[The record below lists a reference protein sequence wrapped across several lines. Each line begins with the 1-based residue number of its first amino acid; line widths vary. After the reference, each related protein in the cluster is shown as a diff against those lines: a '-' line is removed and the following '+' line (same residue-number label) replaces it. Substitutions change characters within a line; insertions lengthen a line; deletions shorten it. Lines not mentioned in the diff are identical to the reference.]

1 MKRWMHH
8 LFMNDVRAAIESHN
22 MIGSG
27 DRVLVGVSGG
37 KDSSILLYALTLLSR
52 YKIYDFEVMGLTVD
66 HGLIG
71 GIEPY
76 RTFCNQTGINL
87 EVHRE
92 HYAVDLSTNNEY
104 APCYT
109 CSRLRKGILK
119 RVALEKGFNKIA
131 IGHTKEDFAETF
143 LMNIIQHGK
152 IDSLKPMSEIQEGL
166 ALIRP
171 LVLVNEEAIIQASK
185 TLQIPLMQDQC
196 RYAQGRLR
204 SRSEEMLKAMEVFV
218 PDFSDK
224 LVQAM
229 GVKF

>member
-1 MKRWMHH
+1 MKRWMHN
-8 LFMNDVRAAIESHN
+8 LFMNDVRSAIDSHN
-22 MIGSG
+22 MIDAG

-76 RTFCNQTGINL
+76 RAFCNQTGLNL
-87 EVHRE
+87 EVHCE
-92 HYAVDLSTNNEY
+92 HYAIDLSVGSEY

-119 RVALEKGFNKIA
+119 RVAMEKGFNKIA
-131 IGHTKEDFAETF
+131 IGHTKEDYVETF

-152 IDSLKPMSEIQEGL
+152 LDSLKPKSEIQEGL

-171 LVLVNEEAIIQASK
+171 LLLVDEKAIIQASK
-185 TLQIPLMQDQC
+185 ALRFPLMQDEC

-204 SRSEEMLKAMEVFV
+204 SRSEDMLKAMETYV
-218 PDFSDK
+218 PEFSDK
-224 LVQAM
+224 LIQAM